1 MNDLEKKLSE
11 LKILQTKFDIWA
23 DRLGMNDEIVQKMK
37 KELETANLLILDLM
51 VADQEERI
59 KNATIL

>member
-11 LKILQTKFDIWA
+11 LKILETKFAIWA
-23 DRLGMNDEIVQKMK
+23 DRLGMNDEIVQKLK